1 MTCKNCLHYEACK
14 YWAWEAFGA
23 DTQFPYNQPCEHFKP
38 KSRFIELPCAVGD
51 TVYRTR
57 GNYCGVKIHEGV
69 VDQISIYK
77 DGVIRFWVLG
87 HPLGFACDDIG
98 NTVFLTK
105 EEAEKAVERSEGK

>member
-1 MTCKNCLHYEACK
+1 MKERL
-14 YWAWEAFGA
+14 
-23 DTQFPYNQPCEHFKP
+23 
-38 KSRFIELPCAVGD
+38 IELLDKVHRTHLGKEYFERLGTIADYLLSNGVIVPPCKVGD

-98 NTVFLTK
+98 QTVFLTK
-105 EEAEKAVERSEGK
+105 EEAEKALAERREGK